1 MADDMVSLIRKLDC
15 VDDIVFISLQY
26 DVIDYVKK
34 AYPEFETG
42 VLMFG
47 GIGDISRLNCDLL
60 IMEEHMA
67 TADRIDQIHGNGK
80 KAYVWTVNT
89 REGLHHF
96 LNSDA
101 DGVITDQIE
110 LAMEV
115 QAELDARTDYD
126 IIIDKFDELWEG

>member
-1 MADDMVSLIRKLDC
+1 
-15 VDDIVFISLQY
+15 
-26 DVIDYVKK
+26 
-34 AYPEFETG
+34 
-42 VLMFG
+42 
-47 GIGDISRLNCDLL
+47 
-60 IMEEHMA
+60 MA
-67 TADRIDQIHGNGK
+67 TKDRIDQIHGTGK
-80 KAYVWTVNT
+80 QAYVWTVNT